1 MPKPYKTIALLTLL
15 LLGASGCG
23 RSAWAAGTPI
33 TVDVS
38 QGKLVTLAT
47 PATTVF
53 IADPTIADVQVPMPT
68 RVFVLGRKAG
78 HTTLYALGAE
88 GQQLLTME
96 VEVRN
101 PGEAVQKS
109 IESDPRGK
117 GIQVQGTNN
126 GLALEGKVQDPATA
140 YRANQIAA
148 GFQKDSDAL
157 DDRVKI
163 KSSAQ
168 VMIRV
173 RIAEVSRSITKELG
187 INWNSVLSAGAFKFG
202 LFTGRTTFPVTT
214 NSVTGGQVSNV
225 FTPDPS
231 GAGSLMT
238 FFNTSH
244 LSGNAVI
251 DALAQD
257 GLISIL
263 AEPNLTALS
272 GEKASFLAGGEFPIP
287 VAQYQNAITIEFK
300 QYGVSLDFVP
310 TVLSSNH
317 ISLHVR
323 PEVSELTTVGEV
335 TVNGITVPG
344 LQVRRAD
351 TTVELGSGQSFAIG
365 GLLQNNSTSNVSRY
379 PGLGDLPIL
388 GALFRSSN
396 FTRNESELI
405 IIVTP
410 YIVKP
415 IDDPK
420 SIRLPT
426 DGLRP
431 PSDLEL
437 MLLGKISGSRAVPSE
452 YDGQLAT
459 ERLNGPRLSGDAGFE
474 LE

>member
-1 MPKPYKTIALLTLL
+1 MPKLFKSIALLTLL
-15 LLGASGCG
+15 LLEASGG
-23 RSAWAAGTPI
+23 RSAWAATAPI
-33 TVDVS
+33 TIDVS
-38 QGKLVTLAT
+38 QGKLVTLAA

-101 PGEAVQKS
+101 PDEAVQKS
-109 IESDPRGK
+109 IDSDPRGK
-117 GIQVQGTNN
+117 GIQVHGTNN
-126 GLALEGKVQDPATA
+126 GLALEGTAQDPAAA
-140 YRANQIAA
+140 YRANQVAA
-148 GFQKDSDAL
+148 GLQKDSDTL

-163 KSSAQ
+163 RNSAQ

-187 INWNSVLSAGAFKFG
+187 INWNSVFTAGAFRFG
-202 LFTGRTTFPVTT
+202 LITGRTPFPVTT
-214 NSVTGGQVSNV
+214 NSITGAQISNV
-225 FTPDPS
+225 FVPDPT
-231 GAGSLMT
+231 GAGSLLAGAFT
-238 FFNTSH
+238 RHIAADS
-244 LSGNAVI
+244 VI

-287 VAQYQNAITIEFK
+287 VAQYQNAITVEFK

-310 TVLSSNH
+310 TVLSANH
-317 ISLHVR
+317 ISMHVR
-323 PEVSELTTVGEV
+323 PEVSELTTAGEV
-335 TVNGITVPG
+335 TINGITVPG

-365 GLLQNNSTSNVSRY
+365 GLLQNNLTSNVSRY
-379 PGLGDLPIL
+379 PGLGDLPVL

-452 YDGQLAT
+452 YDGRLAI
-459 ERLNGPRLSGDAGFE
+459 ESLSGPRLSGDAGFE

>member
-1 MPKPYKTIALLTLL
+1 MPKLLKSFALLTILS
-15 LLGASGCG
+15 LGASSYG
-23 RSAWAAGTPI
+23 RSAWATGASI

-38 QGKLVTLAT
+38 QGKLVALAT
-47 PATTVF
+47 PATSVF

-78 HTTLYALGAE
+78 HTTLYALGAA
-88 GQQLLTME
+88 GQQLLAMD
-96 VEVRN
+96 VDVRN
-101 PGEAVQKS
+101 PGDAAQKS
-109 IESDPRGK
+109 IESDPDSK
-117 GIQVQGTNN
+117 GIRVRSTNT
-126 GLALEGKVQDPATA
+126 GLALEGTAQNPAAA
-140 YRANQIAA
+140 YRANQIAN
-148 GFQKDSDAL
+148 GFQKDADSL
-157 DDRVKI
+157 DDRVKV
-163 KSSAQ
+163 KSSVQ
-168 VMIRV
+168 VTIRV
-173 RIAEVSRSITKELG
+173 RIAEVSRSVTKELG
-187 INWNSVLSAGAFKFG
+187 FNWNALLSAGAFKFG
-202 LFTGRTTFPVTT
+202 LVTGRTPFTPVT
-214 NSVTGGQVSNV
+214 NLFN
-225 FTPDPS
+225 PDPT
-231 GAGSLMT
+231 GAGSLLAQVK
-238 FFNTSH
+238 TSAI
-244 LSGNAVI
+244 NVDTVI

-257 GLISIL
+257 GLISVL

-310 TVLSSNH
+310 TVLASNH
-317 ISLHVR
+317 ISMHVR
-323 PEVSELTTVGEV
+323 PEVSELTTNGEV

-351 TTVELGSGQSFAIG
+351 TTIELGSGESFAIG
-365 GLLQNNSTSNVSRY
+365 GLLQNNTSTTVSRY
-379 PGLGDLPIL
+379 PGLGDLPVL

-415 IDDPK
+415 IVDPK
-420 SIRLPT
+420 TIRLPT

-437 MLLGKISGSRAVPSE
+437 MLLGKISGPRATPAE
-452 YDGQLAT
+452 YDGQLAI
-459 ERLNGPRLSGDAGFE
+459 ESLSGPRLSGDAGFE

>member
-1 MPKPYKTIALLTLL
+1 MSKLLKSFALLTLL
-15 LLGASGCG
+15 VLGAGG
-23 RSAWAAGTPI
+23 FMRSAWAETAPI

-47 PATTVF
+47 PAATVF

-78 HTTLYALGAE
+78 HTTLYALGAD
-88 GQQLLTME
+88 GQQIAAME

-101 PGEAVQKS
+101 AGDAAQKAIGRDPGAR
-109 IESDPRGK
+109 D
-117 GIQVQGTNN
+117 IQARSTNS
-126 GLALEGKVQDPATA
+126 GLALEGSARDPAAA
-140 YRANQIAA
+140 YRANQIANS
-148 GFQKDSDAL
+148 FQKEGEGL

-168 VMIRV
+168 VTIRV
-173 RIAEVSRSITKELG
+173 RIAEVSRSVTKELG
-187 INWNSVLSAGAFKFG
+187 FNWNALLSTGAFQFG
-202 LFTGRTTFPVTT
+202 LVTGRTPFTT
-214 NSVTGGQVSNV
+214 GNLFV
-225 FTPDPS
+225 PDPT
-231 GAGSLMT
+231 GAGSLLARAR
-238 FFNTSH
+238 TSRV
-244 LSGNAVI
+244 NFDAVI
-251 DALAQD
+251 DALSQD

-317 ISLHVR
+317 ISMRVR
-323 PEVSELTTVGEV
+323 PEVSELTTNGAI
-335 TVNGITVPG
+335 TLNGIQIPG

-351 TTVELGSGQSFAIG
+351 TTIELGSGESFAIG
-365 GLLQNNSTSNVSRY
+365 GLLQNNTNTTVSRY
-379 PGLGDLPIL
+379 PGLGDIPVL

-410 YIVKP
+410 YIVQP
-415 IDDPK
+415 IGDPK

-431 PSDLEL
+431 ASDLER
-437 MLLGKISGSRAVPSE
+437 MLLGRIAGVTTGSRASDSQITVQ
-452 YDGQLAT
+452 QLS
-459 ERLNGPRLSGDAGFE
+459 GPRLQGDAGFE

>member
-1 MPKPYKTIALLTLL
+1 MPKSFKTIALLTLL
-15 LLGASGCG
+15 LLGASGGG

-88 GQQLLTME
+88 GQQLLTMD

-126 GLALEGKVQDPATA
+126 GLALEGTAPDPATA
-140 YRANQIAA
+140 YRANQVAA

-187 INWNSVLSAGAFKFG
+187 INWNSVLSVGSFKFG
-202 LFTGRTTFPVTT
+202 LVTGRTTFPVTN
-214 NSVTGGQVSNV
+214 NSVTGAQVNNV
-225 FTPDPS
+225 FTPDPT
-231 GAGSLMT
+231 GAGSLIT
-238 FFNTSH
+238 AFNTSH
-244 LSGNAVI
+244 ITGNAVI

-365 GLLQNNSTSNVSRY
+365 GLLQNNSTATVSRY

-437 MLLGKISGSRAVPSE
+437 MLLGKISGSRAVPTE

-459 ERLNGPRLSGDAGFE
+459 ERLSGPRLSGDAGFE

>member
-1 MPKPYKTIALLTLL
+1 M
-15 LLGASGCG
+15 LLGAAGLG
-23 RSAWAAGTPI
+23 RSAWAAGAPVVI
-33 TVDVS
+33 DVS
-38 QGKLVTLAT
+38 QGRLISLST

-78 HTTLYALGAE
+78 HTTLYALGAD
-88 GQQLLTME
+88 GQQVAAMDI
-96 VEVRN
+96 EVRN
-101 PGEAVQKS
+101 AGAATQQS
-109 IESDPRGK
+109 IEADPGARD
-117 GIQVQGTNN
+117 VHVAGTNS
-126 GLALEGKVQDPATA
+126 GLALEGTARDPAAA
-140 YRANQIAA
+140 YRANQIATSA
-148 GFQKDSDAL
+148 QKDGDSL
-157 DDRVKI
+157 DDRLKI

-173 RIAEVSRSITKELG
+173 RIAEVSKTVTKELG
-187 INWNSVLSAGAFKFG
+187 FNWNTLLSAGAFKFG
-202 LFTGRTTFPVTT
+202 LVTGRSAFPVTT
-214 NSVTGGQVSNV
+214 NSVTGATSTL
-225 FTPDPS
+225 FAPDPS
-231 GAGSLMT
+231 GAGSILSSVGT
-238 FFNTSH
+238 GAV
-244 LSGNAVI
+244 SGNAVI

-310 TVLSSNH
+310 TVLASNH
-317 ISLHVR
+317 ISMHVR
-323 PEVSELTTVGEV
+323 PEVSELTTTGEV

-351 TTVELGSGQSFAIG
+351 TTIELGSGQSFAIG
-365 GLLQNNSTSNVSRY
+365 GLLQNNSSSTVSRY
-379 PGLGDLPIL
+379 PGLGDLPVL

-396 FTRNESELI
+396 FTRNETELI

-420 SIRLPT
+420 TIRLPT

-431 PSDLEL
+431 PTDLEL
-437 MLLGKISGSRAVPSE
+437 MLLGKVSGARTEPSE
-452 YDGQLAT
+452 YDGQLAI
-459 ERLNGPRLSGDAGFE
+459 ERMSGPRLSGDAGFE

>member
-1 MPKPYKTIALLTLL
+1 MPKHLKSIALFTLI
-15 LLGASGCG
+15 LLGASACG
-23 RSAWAAGTPI
+23 REAWAAGTPI

-38 QGKLVTLAT
+38 QGRLVTLPT
-47 PATTVF
+47 PAATVF

-88 GQQLLTME
+88 GQQLLTMD

-101 PGEAVQKS
+101 PSEAVQKS
-109 IESDPRGK
+109 IESDPKGK
-117 GIQVQGTNN
+117 DIQVHGTNT
-126 GLALEGKVQDPATA
+126 GLALEGSVQDPATA
-140 YRANQIAA
+140 YRANQIAT
-148 GFQKDSDAL
+148 GFQKDADTL
-157 DDRVKI
+157 DDRLKI

-187 INWNSVLSAGAFKFG
+187 INWNSVLSTGAFKFG
-202 LFTGRTTFPVTT
+202 LITGRTTFPITT
-214 NSVTGGQVSNV
+214 NSVTGSQIGNIFS
-225 FTPDPS
+225 PDPT
-231 GAGSLMT
+231 GAGSLIT
-238 FFNTSH
+238 SFNTRH
-244 LSGNAVI
+244 FSGNAVI

-310 TVLSSNH
+310 TVLSANH

-379 PGLGDLPIL
+379 PGLGDLPVL

-426 DGLRP
+426 DSLRP

-452 YDGQLAT
+452 YDGQLAV